1 MSVRGHPP
9 TKTNMVPMLLSAV
22 AITPTHAATAA
33 TTNIIIRAGGSG
45 SGEARQ

>member
-1 MSVRGHPP
+1 
-9 TKTNMVPMLLSAV
+9 MVPMLLSAV

-33 TTNIIIRAGGSG
+33 ANIIIIKAGGSG